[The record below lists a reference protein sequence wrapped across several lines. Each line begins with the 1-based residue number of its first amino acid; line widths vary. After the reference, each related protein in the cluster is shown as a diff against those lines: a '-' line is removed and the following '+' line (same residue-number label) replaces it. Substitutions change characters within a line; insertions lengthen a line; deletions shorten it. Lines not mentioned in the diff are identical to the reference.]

1 MDDDYTLQQME
12 AVPGQMISESMTA
25 TQVQIM
31 DAGEMGRT
39 LRRMAYEIVERNG
52 SSGLE
57 RLALVGI
64 YTRGVEVAQRLG
76 SLIEQA
82 EGVRPAFGV
91 LDISMHRDDLRRRAR
106 LTSIQPTRLPVD
118 LDARTVILADDVF
131 FTGRT
136 IRAALDALGE
146 YGRPPRIQLAALV
159 DRGQR
164 ELPIQPDYTGRYLP
178 TSSRERVLVRF
189 SPEDPEGDG
198 VWLSKPE
205 AGAT

>member
-1 MDDDYTLQQME
+1 MK
-12 AVPGQMISESMTA
+12 A

-31 DAGEMGRT
+31 DAGEISRT
-39 LRRMAYEIVERNG
+39 LRRMTHEIVERNG
-52 SSGLE
+52 AFGLE
-57 RLALVGI
+57 HLAVIGI
-64 YTRGVEVAQRLG
+64 YTRGVEVAQRLCA
-76 SLIEQA
+76 LIEQA
-82 EGVRPAFGV
+82 EGVRPASGV

-118 LDARTVILADDVF
+118 LDVRTVILADDVF

-164 ELPIQPDYTGRYLP
+164 ELPIQPDYIGKFLP
-178 TSSRERVLVRF
+178 TSFRERVLVRF
-189 SPEDPEGDG
+189 APADSEGDG

-205 AGAT
+205 GGET